1 MKTTTN
7 LKFIAIASIMLLLNF
22 SIFAQNEANR
32 PKYISVTTMHWNM
45 DKEDFSMDAWKAL
58 EKEYLQKVTSKNQY
72 IISASYYT
80 HLFTPD
86 NSEVIY
92 VQTYPSWEAMDKA
105 AERNSELEKLAWPD
119 ENAKN
124 AFFKKLDDNFSVKHS
139 DEIYAPIDGAMLLPQ
154 DNNKDLVMYVRKTY
168 FTFPEDGSEKEF
180 KEMHAENVA
189 KVISKNPY
197 IKGYY
202 PNVHAWGSDKT
213 EFIEAFFVNSL
224 CDMEKMFDKNGELI
238 GQAWPG
244 DSGKERGKKWG
255 KYFTG
260 VHGDAAYTLV
270 AELSK

>member
-119 ENAKN
+119 ENARN

-213 EFIEAFFVNSL
+213 EFVEAFFVDSL

>member
-45 DKEDFSMDAWKAL
+45 DKDDFSMDAWKAL

-119 ENAKN
+119 ENARN

-180 KEMHAENVA
+180 KEMHSENVA

-213 EFIEAFFVNSL
+213 EFVEAFFVDSL

-238 GQAWPG
+238 GEAWPG
-244 DSGKERGKKWG
+244 DSGKQRGKKWG

>member
-7 LKFIAIASIMLLLNF
+7 LKFIAIASMMLLLNF
-22 SIFAQNEANR
+22 SIFAQNEASR
-32 PKYISVTTMHWNM
+32 PQYISVTTMHWNM
-45 DKEDFSMDAWKAL
+45 DKEDFSMDAWKAV
-58 EKEYLQKVTSKNQY
+58 EKEYLQKVVSQNQH
-72 IISASYYT
+72 ILSASYYM
-80 HLFTPD
+80 HLFSPD

-105 AERNSELEKLAWPD
+105 VGRAEELAKQAWPD
-119 ENAKN
+119 DKAREAYFRNR
-124 AFFKKLDDNFSVKHS
+124 DSYFSVNHS
-139 DEIYAPIDGAMLLPQ
+139 DEIYAPIGGAKLLPQ
-154 DNNKDLVMYVRKTY
+154 DNKEDLVMYVRRTY

-180 KEMHAENVA
+180 NDMHAENVA
-189 KVISKNPY
+189 KVISRNPY

-213 EFIEAFFVNSL
+213 EFVEAFFVDSL

-238 GQAWPG
+238 GEAWPG
-244 DSGKERGKKWG
+244 DSGKQRGKKWG

-260 VHGDAAYTLV
+260 IHGDAAYTLI

>member
-7 LKFIAIASIMLLLNF
+7 LKFIAVASIMLLLNF
-22 SIFAQNEANR
+22 SMFAQNEANR
-32 PKYISVTTMHWNM
+32 PKYLSVTTMHWNM

-58 EKEYLQKVTSKNQY
+58 EKEYLQKVTMKNEY
-72 IISASYYT
+72 VTSASYYT

-86 NSEVIY
+86 NSEVLY
-92 VQTYPSWEAMDKA
+92 VRTYPSWEAMDKA
-105 AERNSELEKLAWPD
+105 TERNGELERQAWPD
-119 ENAKN
+119 EKARD

-139 DEIYAPIDGAMLLPQ
+139 DEIYAPIDGAKLVPQ

-180 KEMHAENVA
+180 DEMRAENFA
-189 KVISKNPY
+189 KVVSQNEY

-213 EFIEAFFVNSL
+213 EFVEAFFVDSM
-224 CDMEKMFDKNGELI
+224 CDMEKMFDRNGELI
-238 GQAWPG
+238 DQAWT
-244 DSGKERGKKWG
+244 GKAGEERGKKWD

-260 VHGDAAYTLV
+260 IHGDAAYTLV